1 MTPTNDEIDGV
12 IIADLI
18 IPVESQTSVTV
29 MQRRVATLGYGEDAT
44 WIRIREFGVT
54 LFLALRSARGWE
66 FAA

>member
-12 IIADLI
+12 IIANLV

-29 MQRRVATLGYGEDAT
+29 TQRRAATRDYGEGAT
-44 WIRIREFGVT
+44 WIRVREFGVT